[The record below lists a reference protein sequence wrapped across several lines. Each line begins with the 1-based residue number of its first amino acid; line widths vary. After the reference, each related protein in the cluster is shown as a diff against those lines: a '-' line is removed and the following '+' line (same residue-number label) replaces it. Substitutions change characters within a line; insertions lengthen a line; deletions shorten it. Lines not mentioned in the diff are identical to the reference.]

1 MSRCRWMFTRK
12 FSGEVPSLIFD
23 ERVQYA
29 VWQHEKVNHDH
40 LQGMVQMKKKVRF
53 TTVKNL
59 IGGNPHVEPVR
70 STGPKAIEYC
80 KKEESR
86 VDGPW
91 EFGEFIPERSNK
103 RSLMEKYKEDPDA
116 MELEDPGKA
125 RRCRAKLAMEE
136 FVTNYEGHELSRP
149 WQKELS
155 ERLKMTPDDRTI
167 IWVYGPYGGEG
178 KTHYAKQ
185 LLKEGWFYS
194 RGGKRVDVTY
204 AYIMDPTRQVVFDIP
219 RDQQDFI
226 NYSLIE
232 MFKDR
237 IIQSDKYEPCT
248 IPCINNIHVVV
259 FANMLPDPTKISED
273 RYEIINC

>member
-1 MSRCRWMFTRK
+1 MASCNWVFTLN
-12 FSGEVPSLIFD
+12 FSGDMPSLVFD

-29 VWQHEKVNHDH
+29 VWQHERVSHDH
-40 LQGMVQMKKKVRF
+40 LQGVIQLKKKSRL
-53 TTVKNL
+53 TTVKAL
-59 IGGNPHVEPVR
+59 IGGNPHLEKMR
-70 STGPKAIEYC
+70 ASIEEASAYAQ
-80 KKEESR
+80 KEDSR
-86 VDGPW
+86 VAGPW
-91 EFGEFIPERSNK
+91 FYGELLKKGSNK
-103 RSLMEKYKEDPDA
+103 RSLMEKYKEDPES
-116 MELEDPGKA
+116 MELEDPGRA

-185 LLKEGWFYS
+185 LLKEGFFYT
-194 RGGKRVDVTY
+194 RGGKCADVSY
-204 AYIMDPTRQVVFDIP
+204 AYVVDPTRHVIFDIP
-219 RDQQDFI
+219 RDKQDFI

-273 RYEIINC
+273 RYDSIFC